1 MSLTNLR
8 EFSFAAVVLR
18 LLLAGL
24 FGGTLGYNR
33 AKKRRPA
40 GFRTYIIVCTAA
52 TLTMLLGQYEAV
64 LLAGPWAGMAQQ
76 VGVQTDV
83 SRFGAQVI
91 NGIGFLAAG
100 TILIT
105 DRMEAKGLTTAAG
118 LWASACM
125 GLAIGAGFYEC
136 VLLSFV
142 LIFLSICALPSLES
156 LIMDHAR
163 NLNLYIEF
171 SSLKD
176 LQSIT
181 ARIRAQGATLLD
193 IELCRPREDSLHR
206 PGAVF
211 CIRLQPH
218 QNHAELIASLMDLNT
233 IVTIEQT

>member
-1 MSLTNLR
+1 MLTNLR
-8 EFSFAAVVLR
+8 TFSFASVVFR
-18 LLLAGL
+18 LVLAGL

-52 TLTMLLGQYEAV
+52 TLTMLLGQYEAA
-64 LLAGPWAGMAQQ
+64 LLAGPWAELAQQ

-91 NGIGFLAAG
+91 NGIGFLGAG
-100 TILIT
+100 TILVT
-105 DRMEAKGLTTAAG
+105 DRLTAKGLTTAAG

-171 SSLKD
+171 GSLRD

-181 ARIRAQGATLLD
+181 ARIRSQGAIPLD
-193 IELCRPREDSLHR
+193 IELCRLGDDALHR

-211 CIRLQPH
+211 CIRLKPH
-218 QNHAELIASLMDLNT
+218 QNHAELIAALMDLTT
-233 IVTIEQT
+233 ITTIEQT